1 MIQTPRYYRTDTSH
15 RWIFSYADILTV
27 LLVLFVAISA
37 QGLHKADARTRPAV
51 PPRSAAPVDR
61 RADLRRVQRIL
72 ERQGLNPRLESRG
85 LVISL
90 PQAVLF
96 PSGEDRVIPSALPV
110 VAEIADA
117 IREIPNRVTLAGY
130 ADAVPIHNRRFRDNW
145 VLSAA
150 RGLSLLEILGTR
162 YGIPQERLAVAGYGS
177 NSPRGPNDT
186 ADNRALNRRVEIVIL
201 NEGAP

>member
-1 MIQTPRYYRTDTSH
+1 
-15 RWIFSYADILTV
+15 
-27 LLVLFVAISA
+27 
-37 QGLHKADARTRPAV
+37 
-51 PPRSAAPVDR
+51 
-61 RADLRRVQRIL
+61 
-72 ERQGLNPRLESRG
+72 
-85 LVISL
+85 
-90 PQAVLF
+90 
-96 PSGEDRVIPSALPV
+96 
-110 VAEIADA
+110 
-117 IREIPNRVTLAGY
+117 VTLAGY

-201 NEGAP
+201 NEAAP